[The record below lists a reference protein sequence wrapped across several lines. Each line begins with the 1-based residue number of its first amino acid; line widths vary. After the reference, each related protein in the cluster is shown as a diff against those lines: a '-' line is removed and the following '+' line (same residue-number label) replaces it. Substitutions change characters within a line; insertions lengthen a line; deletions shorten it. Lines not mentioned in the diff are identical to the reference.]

1 VDAALNAKKGT
12 IDAKRIVAQFYK
24 FSDAPVVP
32 ITLTSVK
39 KFIYQWVAEHSGSS
53 KSLDKVVRAIKVH
66 CLCSRIPWL
75 DDADAFALKTTVH
88 QIKFSDVHEVSR
100 RSPLKYSMLVR
111 ISEGFNPATRRHA
124 LLLVLFWTA
133 YEGALRSDELL
144 GGRSIGDV
152 TWETSPLSFSLSLRR
167 TKTHRKGPPQKVV
180 YYYHDTPNN
189 AYKYMRNYFSLN
201 HLWEAKSSRLLFP
214 SLYKTKVPTSVSA
227 KWFSQQIKTAVAGI
241 GFSPTTYSAH
251 SFRAGLAT
259 DLFNTKAPLE
269 TVQWAGRWKSLCAL
283 EYYRDQVTRGQKVQ
297 HALDKIRKNFIKGG
311 V

>member
-1 VDAALNAKKGT
+1 MDAALNSKKGT
-12 IDAKRIVAQFYK
+12 VSAKRIVAQFYK

-32 ITLTSVK
+32 ITLTKVK
-39 KFIYQWVAEHSGSS
+39 KFIYHWVSEHKGSS
-53 KSLDKVVRAIKVH
+53 KSLDTVVRAIKIH

-144 GGRSIGDV
+144 GGRCIGDV
-152 TWETSPLSFSLSLRR
+152 TWESSPLSFSLSLRR
-167 TKTHRKGPPQKVV
+167 TKTHRKGPPLKVV
-180 YYYHDTPNN
+180 YYHSNN
-189 AYKYMRNYFSLN
+189 AYKYMCNYFSMN
-201 HLWEAKSSRLLFP
+201 HLWEAKSSCLLFP

-227 KWFSQQIKTAVAGI
+227 KWFSQQVKKAVAGI
-241 GFSPTTYSAH
+241 GVNPANYSAH

-283 EYYRDQVTRGQKVQ
+283 EYYRDHVTRGQKVQ
-297 HALDKIRKNFIKGG
+297 RALDNIRKNFIKGG